1 MDNFIV
7 CPTCKNKIP
16 LTQALSHQ
24 IQEKYRLFYSKRLEE
39 EKKKIEEKL
48 KTDLSAKIKSE
59 LELQLK
65 DKINETEELRQQNK
79 KLQEQLLE
87 TNKLLRQLKTE
98 KDQMQLEIEKKLAQE
113 QEKIRSEEKKRVD
126 EEYRLKMLE
135 KEKQMEDMRRQ
146 IEELKRKSELTS
158 QELQGEVQEEE
169 LKNILQKNFPYDA
182 IEDVPK
188 GVKGADL
195 IQKVKNDFGKICG
208 TIIWESKRTKAW
220 SDSWI
225 SKLKED
231 QRQVKA
237 EIAVIISQVLPDDI
251 KNFGL
256 RDGVWIG
263 NFSSVLGVALILRK
277 MLIEVSSVKLSL
289 VGRQEK
295 KEILWNYL
303 TSTQFKQRVEAIYEA
318 YQQMMTDL
326 QKEKDWFRKK
336 WARQEK
342 NIEQISEHIL
352 GMHGDLQ
359 GIVGRSLPEIEK
371 IKQLEEGDNNKKLN
385 QDEQLF

>member
-1 MDNFIV
+1 MDNYIV
-7 CPTCKNKIP
+7 CPHCQNKIP

-24 IQEKYRLFYSKRLEE
+24 IQEKYKLFYRKRLAE
-39 EKKKIEEKL
+39 EKKKIEEELKL
-48 KTDLSAKIKSE
+48 TLSAKIKSE
-59 LELQLK
+59 LELKLK
-65 DKINETEELRQQNK
+65 DKINETEELREQNK

-87 TNKLLRQLKTE
+87 TNRLLRQLKTE
-98 KDQMQLEIEKKLAQE
+98 KDQLRLEIEKKLAQE
-113 QEKIRSEEKKRVD
+113 QEKIRLEEKKRVD

-169 LKNILQKNFPYDA
+169 IKNLLLKNFPYDQ

-195 IQKVKNDFGKICG
+195 IQKVKNEYGKICG

-220 SDSWI
+220 SDGWI
-225 SKLKED
+225 TKLKED

-237 EIAVIISQVLPDDI
+237 ELAVIISQVLPDDI
-251 KNFGL
+251 KNFGFKE
-256 RDGVWIG
+256 GVWVG
-263 NFSSVLGVALILRK
+263 NFSSLLGVALILRR
-277 MLIEVSSVKLSL
+277 MLIEIASVKSSL
-289 VGRQEK
+289 VGREEK

-303 TSTQFKQRVEAIYEA
+303 TSVQFKQRVEAIYES

-342 NIEQISEHIL
+342 NIEQISENIL

-359 GIVGRSLPEIEK
+359 AIVGRSLPEIEK
-371 IKQLEEGDNNKKLN
+371 IQQLEAVEEDKTDSQKN
-385 QDEQLF
+385 QLF